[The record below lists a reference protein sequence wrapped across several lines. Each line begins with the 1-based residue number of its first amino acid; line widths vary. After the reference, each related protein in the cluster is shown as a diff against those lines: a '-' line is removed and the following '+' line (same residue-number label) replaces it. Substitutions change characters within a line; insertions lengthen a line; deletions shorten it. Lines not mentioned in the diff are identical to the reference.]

1 MSTVSFC
8 VQYTAPGRERSDIED
23 FSLDFGYTNPRSM
36 TMATNLCHYFQQRVA
51 ENADELAI
59 TNADGS
65 VRLTWSEYG
74 AQVRRASAALAS
86 EGLNSGDVVA
96 IMLSNRPEFHIV
108 DAGVMHLGAIA
119 FSVYN
124 TSAPEQIDYLFSNS
138 RPKIVVTERQFE
150 NKVRE
155 ALAMRRAEGD
165 TFTRRVVVIDS
176 DEKAE
181 GLEEFLDQGA
191 DDFDFDAAWQAVD
204 PDDILTLI
212 YTSGTTGNPKGVELT
227 HANLLY
233 QLGVISAV
241 VGDLSDGRVISYL
254 PDAHL
259 INRWICQYAPMYF
272 TIEVT
277 DVDDPKILVDVLGKV
292 HPTFFVAVPMLW
304 YKIVGKVKSTI
315 AAEEGIKGTLLR
327 WATGIGAR
335 RAEARVA
342 GTSPSRRDALAYAV
356 ADRLVLSTLREK
368 LGMDQ
373 LTAAVS
379 GAAPIDA
386 STLVFLSSLG
396 IDVLEAWGLSETS
409 AVTTVNPAAKPRFG
423 TVGKAIPGTE
433 VALGEDGEVLVRGGG
448 VMRGYHRDPV
458 YTAASIDEYRWVHTG
473 DIGELDDEGY
483 LTIIDRKKE
492 LIINDGGKN
501 ISPANIEGALK
512 AASTL
517 IGSAVAVGDRR
528 PHISAL
534 ITLDPD
540 AATEF
545 AARSEVDA
553 SDPADLAMHP
563 EVRSAIASA
572 VEAANARLS
581 RVEHVRTWEIL
592 PTFWAPGSD
601 ELTPTLKLRRAP
613 IARKYADQI
622 DALYA
627 R

>member
-1 MSTVSFC
+1 
-8 VQYTAPGRERSDIED
+8 
-23 FSLDFGYTNPRSM
+23 
-36 TMATNLCHYFQQRVA
+36 MATTLCHYFQQRVA
-51 ENADELAI
+51 ENGDEIAI
-59 TNADGS
+59 KNADGS

-74 AQVRRASAALAS
+74 AQVRRASAALAV
-86 EGLNSGDVVA
+86 EGLRSGEVVA
-96 IMLSNRPEFHIV
+96 IMLSNRPDFHVI

-119 FSVYN
+119 YSVYN

-138 RPKIVVTERQFE
+138 RPKIVFTEKQFE
-150 NKVRE
+150 GKVRE
-155 ALAMRRAEGD
+155 ALAMRKAEGD
-165 TFTRRVVVIDS
+165 TSTQRVVVIDS
-176 DEKAE
+176 AEEGE
-181 GLEEFLDQGA
+181 GLEPFLAQGS

-204 PDDILTLI
+204 PGDVLTLI

-227 HANLLY
+227 HSNLLY

-272 TIEVT
+272 NIEVT
-277 DVDDPKILVDVLGKV
+277 DVDDPKILVDVLGQV

-304 YKIVGKVKSTI
+304 YKIVGKVKATI
-315 AAEEGIKGTLLR
+315 DAEEGVKGKLLR
-327 WATGIGAR
+327 WATGVGER
-335 RAEARVA
+335 RADARVA

-356 ADRLVLSTLREK
+356 ADKLVLSKLREK

-396 IDVLEAWGLSETS
+396 IDVLEAWGMSETS
-409 AVTTVNPAAKPRFG
+409 AVTTVNPVAKPKFG

-433 VALGEDGEVLVRGGG
+433 VSLGEDGEVLVRGGG
-448 VMRGYHRDPV
+448 VMRGYHRDPEK
-458 YTAASIDEYRWVHTG
+458 TEDTIDEDNWVHTG
-473 DIGELDDEGY
+473 DIGQLDDEGY

-517 IGSAVAVGDRR
+517 IGSAVAIGDRR

-540 AATEF
+540 VATEF
-545 AARSEVDA
+545 AAKAGVEGT
-553 SDPADLAMHP
+553 DPADLAIHP
-563 EVRSAIASA
+563 GVRDAIATA

-601 ELTPTLKLRRAP
+601 ELTPTLKLRRVP
-613 IARKYADQI
+613 ITRKYAEQI

-627 R
+627 K